1 MAETEARNSVDRLV
15 ELLDDRLKK
24 SEWEIL
30 VALAEADGPLTDEEL
45 AEATGYTDRTVSK
58 RVDTLEEQVHGG
70 TLIQRDDDGNPY
82 LHSQFAAAVR
92 QHES

>member
-1 MAETEARNSVDRLV
+1 MAETEAQNSVDRLV

-30 VALAEADGPLTDEEL
+30 VALAEADGPLTKEEL

-58 RVDTLEEQVHGG
+58 RTDTLEEQVHGG
-70 TLIQRDDDGNPY
+70 TLVKRDDDGNAY
-82 LHSQFAAAVR
+82 LHPQFAAAVR
-92 QHES
+92 QYES

>member
-1 MAETEARNSVDRLV
+1 MAETEARNSVARLV

-30 VALAEADGPLTDEEL
+30 VALAEADGPLTNEEL
-45 AEATGYTDRTVSK
+45 AEKAGYTERTISK

-82 LHSQFAAAVR
+82 LHPQFAAAVR